1 MQNNEEPSPTEKRE
15 LLTNW
20 AVMIKNECDT
30 YSAELDKKM
39 ADYNE
44 RKSTYD
50 RILSKKLKWIN
61 SVERRIIKRRKQLE
75 EVEEEIKKLNE
86 NA

>member
-1 MQNNEEPSPTEKRE
+1 MQNNEELSPTEKRE
-15 LLTNW
+15 LLINW
-20 AVMIKNECDT
+20 AAMIKNECDT

-39 ADYNE
+39 VDYNE